1 MTRRGRGTPFSA
13 HREADGELNAAAA
26 GETRPRNSY
35 SNNSKQIV
43 VFFFLSFNPL
53 YLGFVFASL
62 VFYCL
67 DVARFAAAEG
77 PKSCE
82 LKL

>member
-1 MTRRGRGTPFSA
+1 MTRRGRGTRFSA
-13 HREADGELNAAAA
+13 HRELNAAAA
-26 GETRPRNSY
+26 GERQPRNSF
-35 SNNSKQIV
+35 SNKSKQIV
-43 VFFFLSFNPL
+43 VVFLSFNPL
-53 YLGFVFASL
+53 YLGFVFASH

-67 DVARFAAAEG
+67 DVARFATAEG

>member
-1 MTRRGRGTPFSA
+1 MTRRGRGTRFSA
-13 HREADGELNAAAA
+13 HREADGEPSAAAA
-26 GETRPRNSY
+26 GETRPRNSF
-35 SNNSKQIV
+35 SNTSKQIV
-43 VFFFLSFNPL
+43 AFFYPL
-53 YLGFVFASL
+53 ILCVWAFVFASL

-67 DVARFAAAEG
+67 DVARFATAEG